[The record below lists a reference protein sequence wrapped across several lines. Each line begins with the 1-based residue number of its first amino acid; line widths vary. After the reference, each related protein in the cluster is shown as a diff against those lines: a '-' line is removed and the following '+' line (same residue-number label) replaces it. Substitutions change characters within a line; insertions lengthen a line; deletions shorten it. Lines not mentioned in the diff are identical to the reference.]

1 MSKKYIEYKGSKGT
15 LVMIGNKERVPG
27 WRGELY
33 VAVIQYGEKGEEKY
47 DVIPDSTDPADVDD
61 LPQTH
66 TFTNRTEALAHFM
79 KLEQNKSK
87 WK

>member
-1 MSKKYIEYKGSKGT
+1 MAAKTVDYKGEKGK
-15 LVMIGNKERVPG
+15 LIMVGHKKEVPG

-33 VAVIQYGEKGEEKY
+33 VAVIEYGQGVHTQY

-61 LPQTH
+61 LPETK
-66 TFTNRTEALAHFM
+66 TFSNRSKAISHFM
-79 KLEQNKSK
+79 NLENNKHH